1 MNDLLVHNEKDS
13 TLAFILANMIHNP
26 ELPRPMG
33 VFLASIDRHTK
44 MQMQDQI
51 AKRTFTR
58 TGGPAEAL
66 LDGDE
71 TWIIE

>member
-1 MNDLLVHNEKDS
+1 VHNEKDS

-33 VFLASIDRHTK
+33 VFLSVDRPTYE
-44 MQMQDQI
+44 MQLQDQI
-51 AKRTFTR
+51 ARAR
-58 TGGPAEAL
+58 SRGPADLQAL